1 MNCDRKVLAC
11 RALPLHS
18 MNKTLRR
25 VRWTSWRSMRSTRA
39 ATEDWSVNVGRLW
52 LVLMV
57 LVLCLSSCA
66 GEQNE
71 NSNKINEEKARELAE
86 QRRERDR
93 IAYEEKLKEIEEA
106 YRKRNQEWLEENARH
121 HTLPCGS
128 WGGTGYFFQKHFLA
142 WTPDGKRLI
151 FDGLPTTIWVADA
164 EGTAVGV
171 LFWISYIKHP
181 ANVGG
186 TTLPNGFFADIS
198 PDGSRIVS
206 GICRTDTGRPID
218 HYEIAIFDLHSG
230 ERKILTDNAVLD
242 RYPVW
247 SPDGSR
253 IAYVGFVG
261 SGSAHARL
269 YTMAADG
276 SEKQNSASMLRTF
289 SFSQTQS
296 MGKDDAAVPKLIGV
310 ALFPPVWSPD
320 SRKLAFLVN
329 EASEVKYAP
338 SRKILYTVRMDGM
351 ELTQIAE
358 DVVSVASWSPDGQRL
373 AVAKYAEEARERV
386 ALFTMA
392 ADGSDEK
399 EIAAI
404 TDNVRGFHNSYASYK
419 SKVHTVSWS
428 PDGTQILYSC
438 DEGAC
443 VVTLE
448 DGQVTGLVTELE
460 MRDGVP
466 YIAAW
471 SPDGTRIALFAPV
484 APTTNYTGYVLPPA
498 LFTVARDGSDRRD
511 LVLRDDDGNLVPANP
526 PEDGS

>member
-1 MNCDRKVLAC
+1 M
-11 RALPLHS
+11 
-18 MNKTLRR
+18 
-25 VRWTSWRSMRSTRA
+25 
-39 ATEDWSVNVGRLW
+39 GRLW
-52 LVLMV
+52 LVLLV

-66 GEQNE
+66 GDQNE
-71 NSNKINEEKARELAE
+71 NRNKITEEEARDLAE

-128 WGGTGYFFQKHFLA
+128 WGGTGYYYQKHFLA

-151 FDGLPTTIWVADA
+151 FDGLPTTIWEVDA

-171 LFWISYIKHP
+171 LFWIYHNRISAY
-181 ANVGG
+181 VGG
-186 TTLPNGFFADIS
+186 NPLPNGFFADIS

-230 ERKILTDNAVLD
+230 EKQLLTDNAVLD

-261 SGSAHARL
+261 SGSVHARL

-276 SEKQNSASMLRTF
+276 SEKQNAASMLRTF

-320 SRKLAFLVN
+320 SKKLAFLVN
-329 EASEVKYAP
+329 EASEVKYDP
-338 SRKILYTVRMDGM
+338 PRKILYTVRIDGS
-351 ELTQIAE
+351 ELTRIAE
-358 DVVSVASWSPDGQRL
+358 DVVSVASWSPDGQLL
-373 AVAKYAEEARERV
+373 AVAKFAGDNV
-386 ALFTMA
+386 GLFTLA

-399 EIAAI
+399 LVTTI
-404 TDNVRGFHNSYASYK
+404 TDNAKLFQDSPK
-419 SKVHTVSWS
+419 SRHQFKVHTLSWS
-428 PDGTQILYSC
+428 PDGRQILYSY
-438 DEGAC
+438 DPGAW
-443 VVTLE
+443 VVNLE
-448 DGQVTGLVTELE
+448 DGKIIGLVTELE

-466 YIAAW
+466 YLAAW

-484 APTTNYTGYVLPPA
+484 APRTNYTGYVMPPA

-511 LVLRDDDGNLVPANP
+511 IARRDEDGNLVPAN
-526 PEDGS
+526 SQQ

>member
-1 MNCDRKVLAC
+1 MAGSVGAAAVSFL
-11 RALPLHS
+11 
-18 MNKTLRR
+18 LR
-25 VRWTSWRSMRSTRA
+25 
-39 ATEDWSVNVGRLW
+39 G
-52 LVLMV
+52 
-57 LVLCLSSCA
+57 
-66 GEQNE
+66 GPE
-71 NSNKINEEKARELAE
+71 NSNKITEEKARELAE

-93 IAYEEKLKEIEEA
+93 IAYEEKLKEIEEN
-106 YRKRNQEWLEENARH
+106 YRKRNQELMDDNFGHPR
-121 HTLPCGS
+121 LPCGMS
-128 WGGTGYFFQKHFLA
+128 RLGLPSFAYHDHILA
-142 WTPDGKRLI
+142 WTPDGKRLV
-151 FDGLPTTIWVADA
+151 FDGGPEAMWVVNN
-164 EGTAVGV
+164 EGTVV
-171 LFWISYIKHP
+171 RRLFDINPNKNLPYIE
-181 ANVGG
+181 G
-186 TTLPNGFFADIS
+186 TTLPYGFYAEVS

-206 GICRTDTGRPID
+206 GICKSDTGRPIE
-218 HYEIAIFDLHSG
+218 HYEIAVFDLHSG
-230 ERKILTDNAVLD
+230 KKQLLTDNAVLD

-276 SEKQNSASMLRTF
+276 SDRQNAVSMLRTF

-310 ALFPPVWSPD
+310 ALFPPAWSPD
-320 SRKLAFLVN
+320 SKKLAFLVY
-329 EASEVKYAP
+329 EEFEVKYDP
-338 SRKILYTVRMDGM
+338 PRKILYTVRIDGS
-351 ELTQIAE
+351 ELTRIAE

-373 AVAKYAEEARERV
+373 AVAKYAGEARERV

-392 ADGSDEK
+392 ADGADEK

-404 TDNVRGFHNSYASYK
+404 TDNIRGFHNSYASYK

-526 PEDGS
+526 PE